1 MIDTW
6 QSSVNT
12 SKKPSEAVTRRCSV
26 KKVFL
31 EHRKT
36 HVPEPPF
43 LKMLKA
49 QECNFIKKENLA
61 QVFSCQFAKFL
72 RTPFLTE
79 HPRWLLLSL
88 VYNPRKNHY
97 FLIIDY
103 RECLG
108 KCISCTHYLWAVITF
123 YDTGSSKSAFST
135 YYFGKLV
142 FCLSVL
148 NVFPVCSEFSIRCL
162 TYRIY
167 NIYIGNNCV

>member
-43 LKMLKA
+43 LKLLKA

-61 QVFSCQFAKFL
+61 QVFSCQFCEISKNTFSY
-72 RTPFLTE
+72 RTSPVAASEPCIYSSQESLFSNN
-79 HPRWLLLSL
+79 WLLRVLRKVHLLYALL
-88 VYNPRKNHY
+88 VNGH
-97 FLIIDY
+97 
-103 RECLG
+103 
-108 KCISCTHYLWAVITF
+108 H
-123 YDTGSSKSAFST
+123 
-135 YYFGKLV
+135 
-142 FCLSVL
+142 VL
-148 NVFPVCSEFSIRCL
+148 RYWFI
-162 TYRIY
+162 
-167 NIYIGNNCV
+167 